1 MILLSL
7 SSNIPRPRAGA
18 NLKIFFGFEII
29 PVAFKSVSFGWG
41 MINCW
46 FVIVRVVVSRM
57 LLVAGPEVV
66 VYMALVHGRYL

>member
-1 MILLSL
+1 M
-7 SSNIPRPRAGA
+7 
-18 NLKIFFGFEII
+18 
-29 PVAFKSVSFGWG
+29 AFKSVSFGWG

>member
-1 MILLSL
+1 MFIT
-7 SSNIPRPRAGA
+7 IPRPRAGA

-57 LLVAGPEVV
+57 LLVKRP
-66 VYMALVHGRYL
+66 

>member
-1 MILLSL
+1 MLPLWILIT
-7 SSNIPRPRAGA
+7 IPRPRAGA